1 MAAYKE
7 AHISCTEKVEKDEA
21 QALILR
27 VVKFQKRLKSQL
39 RFRVP
44 FGKEWKPV
52 HRMRTSVLMHMKI
65 LIP

>member
-7 AHISCTEKVEKDEA
+7 AHISCTEKGEDAEA

-39 RFRVP
+39 RFRVL

-52 HRMRTSVLMHMKI
+52 RRMRTSVWMHMKI
-65 LIP
+65 LVP